1 MFLKGGVVMSDLN
14 NYYAYKSTSSGSGG
28 GGGDGCLIFIFAVLI
43 GAVPLIGVPVL
54 LIYLFFSSFGKKY

>member
-1 MFLKGGVVMSDLN
+1 MSDLN
-14 NYYAYKSTSSGSGG
+14 NYYAYKSTSGSGG
-28 GGGDGCLIFIFAVLI
+28 GGGNRCLIFVFAVLI